1 MINEVLEE
9 VQSTME
15 ATIEAI
21 RRDLSRL
28 RTGRAN
34 ASMLEPVRV
43 NYYGSMTAL
52 SQMASVTVP
61 EARMLQV
68 KPWDKSSI
76 TDIERALH
84 EANLGVSPQND
95 GEVIRLIF
103 PPTTEERRREFV
115 KEAWI
120 HIENGKV
127 SIRNKRRD
135 GNDMLKELEKEGEIG
150 EDQLKRGL
158 ARVQEL
164 TDTNTKALD
173 DLGKSKEEE
182 ILTV

>member
-1 MINEVLEE
+1 MINEVIEDVE
-9 VQSTME
+9 SSMTD
-15 ATIEAI
+15 TINAI
-21 RRDLSRL
+21 RRELARL

-34 ASMLEPVRV
+34 ASLLESVRV
-43 NYYGSMTAL
+43 EYYGTATPL
-52 SQMASVTVP
+52 NQMASVTVP
-61 EARMLQV
+61 EARMLQI

-76 TDIERALH
+76 NEIERALH

-103 PPTTEERRREFV
+103 PPATEERRREFV
-115 KEAWI
+115 KEAWAA
-120 HIENGKV
+120 IELGKV

-135 GNDMLKELEKEGEIG
+135 GNDMLKELEKEGEIS

-158 ARVQEL
+158 NRIQEL
-164 TDTNTKALD
+164 TDLNTKALD
-173 DLGKSKEEE
+173 DVGKTKEQE

>member
-1 MINEVLEE
+1 MINDVLDE
-9 VQSTME
+9 VQMTME
-15 ATIEAI
+15 ETIEAI

-34 ASMLEPVRV
+34 ANLLDPIRV
-43 NYYGSMTAL
+43 DYYGSLTPL
-52 SQMASVTVP
+52 NQMASVTVP

-68 KPWDKSSI
+68 KPWDKSAI
-76 TDIERALH
+76 NDVERAIH
-84 EANLGVSPQND
+84 VANLGVSPQND

-115 KEAWI
+115 KEAWT
-120 HIENGKV
+120 HIENGKI

-135 GNDMLKELEKEGEIG
+135 GNDMLKELEKEGEIS

-158 ARVQEL
+158 AKVQEL
-164 TDTNTKALD
+164 TDTNTAALD
-173 DLGKSKEEE
+173 TLGKSKEEE

>member
-1 MINEVLEE
+1 MINEVIEDVE
-9 VQSTME
+9 SSMN

-34 ASMLEPVRV
+34 ASLLEPVRV
-43 NYYGSMTAL
+43 DYYGSKTPL

-61 EARMLQV
+61 EARVLQV
-68 KPWDKSSI
+68 KPWDKSVI
-76 TDIERALH
+76 GVVERALH
-84 EANLGVSPQND
+84 EANLGVSPQSD

-103 PPTTEERRREFV
+103 PPTTEERRKEFV
-115 KEAWI
+115 KESWI
-120 HIENGKV
+120 HVENGKV

-135 GNDMLKELEKEGEIG
+135 GNDMLKELEKDGDIG
-150 EDQLKRGL
+150 EDQLKVGL
-158 ARVQEL
+158 AKVQDL
-164 TDTNTKALD
+164 TNSNTNALD
-173 DLGKSKEEE
+173 QLGKQKEQE

>member
-9 VQSTME
+9 VQTTME
-15 ATIEAI
+15 ETIDAI

-34 ASMLEPVRV
+34 ANMLEPVRV
-43 NYYGSMTAL
+43 DYYGSATPL
-52 SQMASVTVP
+52 TQMASVTVP
-61 EARMLQV
+61 EARMLQI
-68 KPWDKSSI
+68 KPWDKTAIS
-76 TDIERALH
+76 DIERALH

-115 KEAWI
+115 KEAWT

-135 GNDMLKELEKEGEIG
+135 GNDMLKELEKEGEIS
-150 EDQLKRGL
+150 EDNLKRGL

-164 TDTNTKALD
+164 TDANTKALD

>member
-1 MINEVLEE
+1 
-9 VQSTME
+9 
-15 ATIEAI
+15 
-21 RRDLSRL
+21 
-28 RTGRAN
+28 
-34 ASMLEPVRV
+34 
-43 NYYGSMTAL
+43 
-52 SQMASVTVP
+52 MASVIVP
-61 EARMLQV
+61 EAWMLQV
-68 KPWDKSSI
+68 KFWDKLVIS
-76 TDIERALH
+76 DIERALH

-115 KEAWI
+115 KEAWT
-120 HIENGKV
+120 HIENGKI

-150 EDQLKRGL
+150 EDELKGGL
-158 ARVQEL
+158 SRVQEL
-164 TDTNTKALD
+164 TDSNTKALD

>member
-9 VQSTME
+9 VRSTME

-34 ASMLEPVRV
+34 ANMLEPVRV

-52 SQMASVTVP
+52 SQMASITVP
-61 EARMLQV
+61 EARVLQV
-68 KPWDKSSI
+68 KPWDKSVIS
-76 TDIERALH
+76 DIERALH

-115 KEAWI
+115 KEAWT
-120 HIENGKV
+120 HIENGKI

-150 EDQLKRGL
+150 EDELKGGL
-158 ARVQEL
+158 SRVQEL
-164 TDTNTKALD
+164 TDSNTKALD
-173 DLGKSKEEE
+173 DLGNSKEEE

>member
-9 VQSTME
+9 VQLTME
-15 ATIEAI
+15 ETIEAI

-34 ASMLEPVRV
+34 ANLLDPVRV
-43 NYYGSMTAL
+43 EYYGTLTPL

-68 KPWDKSSI
+68 KPWDKSAI
-76 TDIERALH
+76 NEIERAIH
-84 EANLGVSPQND
+84 VANLGVSPQND
-95 GEVIRLIF
+95 GEVIRLFF
-103 PPTTEERRREFV
+103 PPTTEERRRDFV
-115 KEAWI
+115 KEAWT

-135 GNDMLKELEKEGEIG
+135 GNDMLKELEKEGEIS

-158 ARVQEL
+158 AKVQEL
-164 TDTNTKALD
+164 TDSNTNALD
-173 DLGKSKEEE
+173 SLGKSKEEE

>member
-34 ASMLEPVRV
+34 ANMLEPVRV
-43 NYYGSMTAL
+43 DYYGSMTPL

-68 KPWDKSSI
+68 KPWDKSVIS
-76 TDIERALH
+76 DIERALH

-115 KEAWI
+115 KEAWT
-120 HIENGKV
+120 HIENGKI

-150 EDQLKRGL
+150 EDELKGGL
-158 ARVQEL
+158 SRVQEL
-164 TDTNTKALD
+164 TDSNTKALD

>member
-9 VQSTME
+9 VQTTME
-15 ATIEAI
+15 ETIEAI

-34 ASMLEPVRV
+34 ANMLEPVRV
-43 NYYGSMTAL
+43 DYYGSATPL

-61 EARMLQV
+61 EARILQI
-68 KPWDKSSI
+68 KPWDKSAI
-76 TDIERALH
+76 NDIERALH
-84 EANLGVSPQND
+84 EANIGVSPQND

-115 KEAWI
+115 KEAWT

-135 GNDMLKELEKEGEIG
+135 GNDMLKELEKEGEIS

-158 ARVQEL
+158 NRVQEL
-164 TDTNTKALD
+164 TDANTKALD